1 MPTGAMD
8 DDAHRKGSFR
18 GFVCLFFS
26 GVVFHLWVWKG
37 HSQSSESEV
46 SDSGPVHRCGR
57 WKVALKPE
65 ERSRQFSGWRHW
77 NKLSETKNVI
87 TSIGRSSTWSNGVN
101 GRRRIIGRHR
111 WRDLVAIRSD
121 SLPNSDVKKNNTSEE
136 HELRPFICGEIKQS
150 AERDGYFL
158 FIDWLIG

>member
-1 MPTGAMD
+1 MD

-121 SLPNSDVKKNNTSEE
+121 SLPNSDVKKTIRAKNMNCVP
-136 HELRPFICGEIKQS
+136 LS
-150 AERDGYFL
+150 AEKSNNRPNVMGTFFSL
-158 FIDWLIG
+158 TG